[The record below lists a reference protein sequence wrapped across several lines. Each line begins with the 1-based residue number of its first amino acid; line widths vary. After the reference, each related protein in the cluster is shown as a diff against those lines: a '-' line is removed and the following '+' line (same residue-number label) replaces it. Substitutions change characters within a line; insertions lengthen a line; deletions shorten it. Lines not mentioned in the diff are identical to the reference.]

1 MKNKDQEIG
10 SENVNYTQCLKK
22 SRKEILNELIKDI
35 HRFIKPYNT
44 NQRIEKV
51 ITPVSTI

>member
-10 SENVNYTQCLKK
+10 GENVNYTQCLKK

>member
-22 SRKEILNELIKDI
+22 SKKEILNELIKDI
-35 HRFIKPYNT
+35 HRFIKSYNT